1 MEQSRVQM
9 AAKILPADDV
19 CCSAPERPI
28 LKEHSFTSQSAPMQ
42 KRRDSL
48 RNLPSCISNQFF
60 FFFFATCV
68 VQKAWNFVLTP
79 KLLEDLQPEWTLML
93 EKVLSLCYKSI
104 LMAKAKQTKV
114 FCEAITCEN
123 SG

>member
-9 AAKILPADDV
+9 AAKILPADDL

-28 LKEHSFTSQSAPMQ
+28 LKEHSFTSQSAPLH

-48 RNLPSCISNQFF
+48 SNQVFF
-60 FFFFATCV
+60 
-68 VQKAWNFVLTP
+68 
-79 KLLEDLQPEWTLML
+79 LLFCNLCCAKRMEFCADTKTTGGPAPEWKLML

-104 LMAKAKQTKV
+104 FMAKAKQNKG
-114 FCEAITCEN
+114 FCEAITCAN